1 MNIDLHDN
9 TWIRFGTS
17 LLWDAEALNSVCSPE
32 SVRSL
37 REFLRLHEAG
47 WPEDALKLVN
57 NRTLVVAGLE
67 AAMDT
72 VNPEEAVEWLEKK
85 VYQAVL
91 DFQENVA
98 DGGRE
103 AALLLWLADRKRLTH
118 KAADNSYHWLCSGE
132 HRQQS
137 IPLGRCI
144 WNGAEDSVRRIITTN
159 ADQKEVWAGLFLPR
173 IS

>member
-1 MNIDLHDN
+1 MNSELHDS
-9 TWIRFGTS
+9 TWLQSGTS
-17 LLWDAEALNSVCSPE
+17 LLWDAEALNTLCSADC
-32 SVRSL
+32 VRSL
-37 REFLRLHEAG
+37 RDLLCLHKAE
-47 WPEDALKLVN
+47 WPNNALKLID
-57 NRTLVVAGLE
+57 NRTLVIAGLE

-72 VNPEEAVEWLEKK
+72 LVPDEASEWLEQN
-85 VYQAVL
+85 VYPAVL

-103 AALLLWLADRKRLTH
+103 AALIFWFADQKRVFHRPSENT
-118 KAADNSYHWLCSGE
+118 YHWHCSGV

-144 WNGAEDSVRRIITTN
+144 WNGAESSVRRIITSN
-159 ADQKEVWAGLFLPR
+159 SKGRKIWAGLFLPR

>member
-1 MNIDLHDN
+1 MNPDLHDD
-9 TWIRFGTS
+9 TWILCGTS
-17 LLWDAEALNSVCSPE
+17 LLWDAEALNRICSAE

-37 REFLRLHEAG
+37 RDFLRLHQAG
-47 WPEDALKLVN
+47 WPEDALTLIN
-57 NRTLVVAGLE
+57 NRALVVAGLE

-72 VNPEEAVEWLEKK
+72 LHPDEAVEWLEQK
-85 VYQAVL
+85 VYPAVL

-103 AALLLWLADRKRLTH
+103 AALILWLADRNRVFH
-118 KAADNSYHWLCSGE
+118 RAAENTYHWHCSGA

-144 WNGAEDSVRRIITTN
+144 WNGAEGSVRRIITMY
-159 ADQKEVWAGLFLPR
+159 ADKKEMWAGLFHPR